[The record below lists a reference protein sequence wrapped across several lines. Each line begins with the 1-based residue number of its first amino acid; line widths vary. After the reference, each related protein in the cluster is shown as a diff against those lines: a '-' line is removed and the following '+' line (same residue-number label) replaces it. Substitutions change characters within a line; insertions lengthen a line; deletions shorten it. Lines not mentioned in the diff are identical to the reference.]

1 MQWCSVQKAK
11 LGATQWTNAQ
21 RSLLDLEERNV
32 AFVDE
37 IVRSVGSLTVHY
49 FSFIMLIFYLD

>member
-1 MQWCSVQKAK
+1 MCSVQKAK

-21 RSLLDLEERNV
+21 RSLLNLEERNV

-37 IVRSVGSLTVHY
+37 IVRSVGSLIVQV
-49 FSFIMLIFYLD
+49 FSFMRV